1 MPDVPRT
8 PPWML
13 PTPVPFSHEIRLLPL
28 ITRVS
33 DGSRSRSGRGG
44 GSHQSHLQTIVS
56 PAATATSSLF
66 SFGFTQR
73 MTPSPGLGGNGGT
86 SPTAYQDSLLPLL
99 GRVLLSSRFPEG
111 LKASSP
117 TSSGNRGG
125 PGGGDVQQRQWR
137 SSAKRC
143 GAIACCEGCE
153 SLQFICK
160 VRCHHRGG

>member
-1 MPDVPRT
+1 MRGSGMECCYFADSLPQLPNPPAHRIRPAHLPIFTDPGPPMPDVPRT

-99 GRVLLSSRFPEG
+99 GRVLLSST
-111 LKASSP
+111 SP
-117 TSSGNRGG
+117 N
-125 PGGGDVQQRQWR
+125 
-137 SSAKRC
+137 
-143 GAIACCEGCE
+143 
-153 SLQFICK
+153 
-160 VRCHHRGG
+160 